1 MSEDKVTE
9 KKTAK
14 GLLSPKAKKGLS
26 LTWKGVVGLS
36 IPAMITAFITMV
48 PEIVQDVR
56 EQRKAQ
62 QAGYKTLSPA
72 VNDLQEDVERLRVW
86 GQGVASAH
94 GKLHRTIRRLKKKNW
109 KLEQRIYQ
117 IELALQARRIRV
129 LPVSSE
135 DPNGASDQTSKADKP
150 SLTPVPKARP
160 KRHVP
165 KDLKGASAYQKQR
178 VQMNCPPGDPACG
191 KK

>member
-1 MSEDKVTE
+1 MSEDKVTK

-26 LTWKGVVGLS
+26 LTWKGIVGLS
-36 IPAMITAFITMV
+36 VPAMITAFVTMV
-48 PEIVQDVR
+48 PEVVQDVR

-72 VNDLQEDVERLRVW
+72 VNDLQEDVEKLRVW
-86 GQGVASAH
+86 GKGVVSAN
-94 GKLHRTIRRLKKKNW
+94 GKLHRTVRRLKKKNW

-135 DPNGASDQTSKADKP
+135 NFNGASDPSVKTDKP
-150 SLTPVPKARP
+150 SPNPVPKARP

-165 KDLKGASAYQKQR
+165 KNLKGAKDYQRQR
-178 VQMNCPPGDPACG
+178 VQLKCPPGDPACG
-191 KK
+191 KN